1 MHTHIPTHWQGDFT
15 QVFNGHVLIFNN
27 QSCPTQVILQKPF
40 HLFLSMTSSRITD
53 QHTKSKGNKRLAN
66 AKMTHMGFFM
76 TLTIVWLSHET
87 KWSKCISK
95 VYIEEN
101 CVLWNMFLLFA
112 WMVQQCYDSWFN
124 DDNWKIQDL
133 KWAKRQIK
141 VVLNGS
147 IKGAI
152 QPPTALDQ

>member
-1 MHTHIPTHWQGDFT
+1 MSNPSHTAKTISFVSFHDFQQDHRPTHKKQRK
-15 QVFNGHVLIFNN
+15 
-27 QSCPTQVILQKPF
+27 QKVGQCQNDPHGFF
-40 HLFLSMTSSRITD
+40 HDLDHCM
-53 QHTKSKGNKRLAN
+53 TKSWDEVI
-66 AKMTHMGFFM
+66 KM
-76 TLTIVWLSHET
+76 
-87 KWSKCISK
+87 
-95 VYIEEN
+95 YIKSLYWRKL
-101 CVLWNMFLLFA
+101 CPMKHMFLLFA